1 LTQFRSALLV
11 IALGILGAGLSVTS
25 LLMSQTDAAR
35 NGVGFLIANQL
46 PILIVVSAMGFGAGA
61 LVAIA
66 WLVTQRL
73 FGPDVPRA

>member
-1 LTQFRSALLV
+1 MTQFKSALLV
-11 IALGILGAGLSVTS
+11 IALGTLGAGLSVTS
-25 LLMSQTDAAR
+25 LLMGETDVAR
-35 NGVGFLIANQL
+35 NGVAHLVANQL
-46 PILIVVSAMGFGAGA
+46 PILIVVSAMGFGVGA